1 MTTLD
6 LATVFYAGDAL
17 LMQLQA
23 RSIARFMD
31 PASIGSIKL
40 VENDVPGAI
49 TQQDRDK
56 IFAQYG
62 PLRGKVEFIPRED
75 LGYMATDARGWRTQQ
90 ALKLAI
96 GQKCDQEFVVLLD
109 CKNHLI
115 RAANYATFVTSDG
128 LARQYFSRKY
138 DPQQAAWLEQSWA
151 YFGMNRRYDN
161 ENLPSTIT
169 PYPIQ
174 TQLLRELTDEIAKR
188 DGSIFELMNSESF
201 GGTEFYLLLAY
212 VQWRFDGDIA
222 PVYKGDMPRPAT
234 MFASWPTKHSDI
246 QRTIAQATRRET
258 DFFAL
263 HPNRKT
269 LLTQEEWADILTLWE
284 ECDLILPEVVSFY
297 AEHLVSASCQQSA
310 TGTD

>member
-1 MTTLD
+1 MSALD

-31 PASIGSIKL
+31 PDSIGSIKL
-40 VENDVPGAI
+40 VENDAVGAI
-49 TQQDRDK
+49 SQQDRDK
-56 IFAQYG
+56 IALQYG
-62 PLRGKVEFIPRED
+62 ALRDKVEFIPRED
-75 LGYMATDARGWRTQQ
+75 LGYVPTDMRGWRTQQ
-90 ALKLAI
+90 ALKLAV
-96 GQKCDQEFVVLLD
+96 GQKCEQDFLVLLD

-115 RAANYATFVTSDG
+115 RPADYNTFVTPDG

-151 YFGMNRRYDN
+151 YFGMDRCYDD

-174 TQLLRELTDEIAKR
+174 TRILRDLTDEIAKR
-188 DGSIFELMNSESF
+188 DGSIFELMNRESF

-212 VQWRFDGDIA
+212 VQWRFDGKIDLI
-222 PVYKGDMPRPAT
+222 YKNDMPRPAT
-234 MFASWPTKHSDI
+234 MFASWPSEHSDI

-269 LLTQEEWADILTLWE
+269 MLTQEEWNDILALWNA
-284 ECDLILPEVVSFY
+284 CDLTIPEVVSFY
-297 AEHLVSASCQQSA
+297 EERLVSAPCH
-310 TGTD
+310 